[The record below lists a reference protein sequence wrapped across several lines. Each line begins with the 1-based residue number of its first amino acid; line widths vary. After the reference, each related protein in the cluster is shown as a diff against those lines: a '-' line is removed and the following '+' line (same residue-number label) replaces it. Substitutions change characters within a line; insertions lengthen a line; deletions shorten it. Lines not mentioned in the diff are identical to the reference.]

1 MLMYVY
7 FFCSA
12 CGPVLDGFMVRLE
25 DTPVIQS
32 LVVNLLVLILA
43 FQLFLPVDLFPNVPV
58 FVSTIVVHGGR
69 DHLFIEG
76 DREGHCLFHR
86 QLSKG

>member
-1 MLMYVY
+1 MLMYEY
-7 FFCSA
+7 FFCFT
-12 CGPVLDGFMVRLE
+12 CGPILDGFMVRLE

-43 FQLFLPVDLFPNVPV
+43 FQLLLPVNLFPDVPV
-58 FVSTIVVHGGR
+58 FVSTIVVHRGS

-76 DREGHCLFHR
+76 Y
-86 QLSKG
+86 